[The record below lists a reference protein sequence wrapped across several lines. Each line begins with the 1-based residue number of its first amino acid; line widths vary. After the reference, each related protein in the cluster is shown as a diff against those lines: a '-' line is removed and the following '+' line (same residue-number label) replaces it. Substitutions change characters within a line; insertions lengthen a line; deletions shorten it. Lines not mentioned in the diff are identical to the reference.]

1 MLKILIKKQIT
12 EIFRSYFYDAKKNR
26 ARSRA
31 ATAAYIVMFAV
42 IMIGVLGGMFTFLS
56 CLLCAPLAQAGM
68 NWMYF
73 ALMGLIAIALGA
85 FGSVFNTYSGLY
97 LAKDNELLL
106 SMPIPA
112 GVVMASRLLSVYIMG
127 LMYSGVVMFPA
138 VVVYWITVSASVGAV
153 LGSLLL
159 MLLISV
165 FVLTLSCALGWVVA
179 KISLKLKNKSF
190 ITVIISLAFIAAYYF
205 FYFKANALITDLLAN
220 AAEYGERVRGAAYPV
235 YLFGRV
241 AVGDGAAMLIVSA
254 VVLALF
260 AAMWLL
266 ISGSFI
272 RMATDPGSGRRR
284 AYRSGAMKKASVSA
298 ALLKKE
304 LGRFTGSANYMLNCG
319 LGVLF
324 MPVFGVLL
332 LFRGRA
338 MLSAISSVFAET
350 AGGVPALFCAAMC
363 MLAAMNDMVVPSVS
377 LEGRSMWIL
386 QSLPVESWQVLRAKL
401 RFQLILTGVPA
412 VFCVVCAMTVYPF
425 TAAELVLTVVIL
437 AAYILFE
444 ALFGLTLG
452 LKTANLSWTSEITP
466 VKQSAGVVF
475 DLLCGLVCAI
485 LLGVLY
491 LVLGYRIG
499 FTAYMCI
506 ASAVLLA
513 ASALLLVWLRGRG
526 CKMLAEL

>member
-159 MLLISV
+159 LVLISI

-190 ITVIISLAFIAAYYF
+190 ITVIVSLAFIAVYYF
-205 FYFKANALITDLLAN
+205 CYFKAQTFISGLLTN
-220 AAEYGERVRGAAYPV
+220 AAEYGEKLRGAAYPI

-241 AVGDGAAMLIVSA
+241 GVGDVPAMLIISA
-254 VVLALF
+254 AVIALF
-260 AAMWLL
+260 ALMWLV
-266 ISGSFI
+266 ISKSFI
-272 RMATDPGSGRRR
+272 RLATSSGSSRRR
-284 AYRSGAMKKASVSA
+284 VYRGGAMKRAPVGT

-304 LGRFTGSANYMLNCG
+304 FGRFTGSANYMLNCG
-319 LGVLF
+319 LGILF

-332 LFRGRA
+332 LFRGGA
-338 MLSAISSVFAET
+338 MVAAVSGVFKST
-350 AGGVPALFCAAMC
+350 AGAVPVLFAALVCL
-363 MLAAMNDMVVPSVS
+363 LASMNDMAAPSMS
-377 LEGRSMWIL
+377 LEGKSLWIL
-386 QSLPVESWQVLRAKL
+386 QSLPVEPRQVLRAKL
-401 RFQLILTGVPA
+401 RFQLLLTAVPA
-412 VFCVVCAMTVYPF
+412 AFCIVCGAVIYPM
-425 TAAELVLTVVIL
+425 TAAELVLT
-437 AAYILFE
+437 AAVTELFILFM
-444 ALFGLTLG
+444 AIFGLALG

-466 VKQSAGVVF
+466 VKQSACVVIT
-475 DLLCGLVCAI
+475 LLLGWVCAAALCAVYMLCGWR
-485 LLGVLY
+485 LG
-491 LVLGYRIG
+491 
-499 FTAYMCI
+499 FAAYMCV
-506 ASAVLLA
+506 ACAVLLA
-513 ASALLLVWLRGRG
+513 ASVLTAMWLHKKG
-526 CKMLAEL
+526 CGLFARL

>member
-106 SMPIPA
+106 SMPLPA

-138 VVVYWITVSASVGAV
+138 VVVYWITISASVGAV

-159 MLLISV
+159 LVLISI

-190 ITVIISLAFIAAYYF
+190 ITVIVSLAFIAVYYF
-205 FYFKANALITDLLAN
+205 CYFKAQTFISGLLTN
-220 AAEYGERVRGAAYPV
+220 AAEYGEKLRGAAYPI

-241 AVGDGAAMLIVSA
+241 GVGDVPAMLIISA
-254 VVLALF
+254 AVIALF
-260 AAMWLL
+260 ALMWLV
-266 ISGSFI
+266 ISKSFI
-272 RMATDPGSGRRR
+272 RLATSSGSSRRR
-284 AYRSGAMKKASVSA
+284 VYRGGAMKKASVSA

-332 LFRGRA
+332 LFRGRT

-452 LKTANLSWTSEITP
+452 LKTTNLSWTSEITP